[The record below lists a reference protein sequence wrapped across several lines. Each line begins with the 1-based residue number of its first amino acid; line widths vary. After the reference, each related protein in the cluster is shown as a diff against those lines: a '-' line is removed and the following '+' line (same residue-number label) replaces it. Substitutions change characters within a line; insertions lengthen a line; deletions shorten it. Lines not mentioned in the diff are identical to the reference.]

1 MDRTLGYWLIA
12 LVAVVAVTTAATGA
26 APQQAPAPTP
36 ASERLASF
44 ATREQMEKASLQDE
58 AEAGINVVKWDMTLD
73 VELAKKAEETRKVK
87 PSKPFEPWMTWFVEL
102 GSYTLEVAQGA
113 RTEKQPFKVV
123 RGTAQQS
130 FFEFVGEPGK

>member
-1 MDRTLGYWLIA
+1 MDRTPGYWLIA

-73 VELAKKAEETRKVK
+73 VEL
-87 PSKPFEPWMTWFVEL
+87 

>member
-1 MDRTLGYWLIA
+1 
-12 LVAVVAVTTAATGA
+12 
-26 APQQAPAPTP
+26 
-36 ASERLASF
+36 
-44 ATREQMEKASLQDE
+44 
-58 AEAGINVVKWDMTLD
+58 MTLD
-73 VELAKKAEETRKVK
+73 
-87 PSKPFEPWMTWFVEL
+87 VEL